1 MSTDDHEKRIH
12 RLETQL
18 WGTDDNPD
26 RGIVARVMMTES
38 IALELKGY
46 AQKIV
51 WLLMAAL
58 LLAVVNLV
66 LNKHTAPAPS
76 QSTSVITSDA
86 AQAIGSIPTTSRR
99 DYLLVSEVA
108 TREGK
113 SDRTILDWIESGRIQ
128 PAPTKEGKEWRIAVE
143 YRIPPQ
149 FAASLGTD
157 PTAAAQP

>member
-26 RGIVARVMMTES
+26 RGLAARVMMTES

-66 LNKHTAPAPS
+66 LNKHTTAPAPS

-86 AQAIGSIPTTSRR
+86 AQAIGSLPTSSRR

-108 TREGK
+108 SREGK
-113 SDRTILDWIESGRIQ
+113 SDRTILEWIEAGRIQ
-128 PAPTKEGKEWRIAVE
+128 PAPTKDGKEWRISAE

-149 FAASLGTD
+149 MTAFSGNLDTD
-157 PTAAAQP
+157 CPP

>member
-58 LLAVVNLV
+58 LLAIVNLV
-66 LNKHTAPAPS
+66 LNKHTAPAPN

-86 AQAIGSIPTTSRR
+86 AQAIGSLPTTSRR

-113 SDRTILDWIESGRIQ
+113 AERTIIEWIEAGRIQ
-128 PAPTKEGKEWRIAVE
+128 PAPTKNGKEWRISAE

-149 FAASLGTD
+149 LAASSGNPEAT
-157 PTAAAQP
+157 AQP